1 MLRQC
6 RTRRCRSWCPS
17 YRKRAGDRRATGR
30 AGNPW
35 AGDPQGLA
43 AVGKSESG
51 SYRRDLSWVAMGSL
65 SRDEALRAQAL
76 LAAPSW
82 PPSLQSSPPEQLE
95 RAPQSGA
102 LGWGRHCWEG
112 NPLLQVSPFPGD
124 SPRREPAKPAPM
136 ALLLPVPQETGP
148 AALPLLRRPGCAAP
162 GQEMRPGGG
171 ASVSASFAKGSP
183 SGSYLPSR
191 QGFDCH

>member
-1 MLRQC
+1 MVRQC

-51 SYRRDLSWVAMGSL
+51 SYRRDLSWVAVGSL

-82 PPSLQSSPPEQLE
+82 PPSLQPSPPEQLE
-95 RAPQSGA
+95 RAPQSGR
-102 LGWGRHCWEG
+102 WGGDATAGRGTLCSKFPLFLEIPQEGSRRNRRRWHCSS
-112 NPLLQVSPFPGD
+112 L
-124 SPRREPAKPAPM
+124 SPRR
-136 ALLLPVPQETGP
+136 L
-148 AALPLLRRPGCAAP
+148 
-162 GQEMRPGGG
+162 GQQLCP
-171 ASVSASFAKGSP
+171 
-183 SGSYLPSR
+183 
-191 QGFDCH
+191 C